1 MGQSLKCG
9 KLKCLTSFCGRA
21 GTVFEI
27 DQSLQCGIKWLIL
40 FCGRAGSLFFGNRSD
55 ALMRQR
61 KIDWFYCE
69 VEHED
74 FFFRMQIRRYNA
86 VEKDRFYSVLELK
99 KKSGWKKEK
108 NDTDVTN
115 RLKKKKQEKIL
126 SEWKLVTIIRRT
138 QYRELSLKWV
148 CIIRWT
154 QYWELSLNSECIIS
168 WTQFVLKSVWIA
180 VYKIQIASSLE
191 N

>member
-74 FFFRMQIRRYNA
+74 FFSDADQTLQCGRKRPILFCIRAGKKADGKRRRMIQTLRT
-86 VEKDRFYSVLELK
+86 
-99 KKSGWKKEK
+99 GW
-108 NDTDVTN
+108 
-115 RLKKKKQEKIL
+115 KKKQEKIL